1 MFDKDGDG
9 KISSEEV
16 FHTLNSI
23 GMKVDLKAAKKM
35 VRQVD
40 LDGELM
46 NNKSHL
52 DLNNHTV
59 GTGECIREII

>member
-1 MFDKDGDG
+1 METVVADLRIAFSMFDKDGDG

-40 LDGELM
+40 LDGEFTNL
-46 NNKSHL
+46 
-52 DLNNHTV
+52 T
-59 GTGECIREII
+59 